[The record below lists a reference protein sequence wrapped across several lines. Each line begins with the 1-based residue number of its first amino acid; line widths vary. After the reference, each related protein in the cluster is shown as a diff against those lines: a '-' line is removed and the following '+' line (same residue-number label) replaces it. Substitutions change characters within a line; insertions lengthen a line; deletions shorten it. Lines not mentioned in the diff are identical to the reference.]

1 MLVLTRRIGESIR
14 VPSCGITVKILEVR
28 GSKVRLGIT
37 APQEIKVL
45 RDELCEYPTEPV
57 LAEADSAPHP
67 LPA

>member
-28 GSKVRLGIT
+28 GSKVRLGIN

-45 RDELCEYPTEPV
+45 RDELSEYPREPV
-57 LAEADSAPHP
+57 LAEVESAGNS
-67 LPA
+67 